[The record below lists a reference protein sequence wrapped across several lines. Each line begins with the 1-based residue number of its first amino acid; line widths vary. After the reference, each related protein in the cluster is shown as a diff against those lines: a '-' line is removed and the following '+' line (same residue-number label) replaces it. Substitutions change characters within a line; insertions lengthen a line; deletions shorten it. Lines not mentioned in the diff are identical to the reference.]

1 MGWIE
6 NLRGEVVGLDTTPLI
21 YFIEENLTYLNKV
34 RPFFVAL
41 DRGEF
46 RVVTSIVTLLEVL
59 VHPFRHGNTVLVQ
72 QYREILL
79 NAEYLTTM
87 LLTHEVAEEAARL
100 RAEHDIRTPDAIQLA
115 TAIHAGAPFFLTNDA
130 RLPSLPA
137 LQILV
142 LDELED
148 T

>member
-6 NLRGEVVGLDTTPLI
+6 NLRGQVVGLDTTPLI
-21 YFIEENLTYLNKV
+21 YFIEENPTYLDTV

-59 VHPFRHGNTVLVQ
+59 VHPFRHNDTALVQ

-87 LLTHEVAEEAARL
+87 VLTHEIAEEAARL
-100 RAEHDIRTPDAIQLA
+100 RAEHNIRTPDAIQLA
-115 TAIHAGAPFFLTNDA
+115 TAIHEGASFFLSNDA
-130 RLPSLPA
+130 RLPPLPT

>member
-21 YFIEENLTYLNKV
+21 YFIEENPTYLDKV

-46 RVVTSIVTLLEVL
+46 QVVTSIVTLLEVL

-115 TAIHAGAPFFLTNDA
+115 TAIHAGASFFLTNDA
-130 RLPSLPA
+130 RLPSLPT